1 MDLGLCVVFVNRSL
15 CEVLFLLV
23 IVLYVLLLFIAYN
36 YPFGISKLIYSYI
49 YMNSRYKLT
58 SNPLSEVIFCKCFF
72 FGGKHLLACGKL
84 TWSYHLSMVD
94 NLPLDLFNWS
104 VCKFFKSWKW
114 AVTYMCDTVIVFA
127 LFLRFSDFWNALAM
141 PYVLFI
147 ILLSTSKN
155 RKCVTRHQVSE
166 LVIVD

>member
-23 IVLYVLLLFIAYN
+23 IVLYVLLLFIAYD

-49 YMNSRYKLT
+49 YMNSRYKPT
-58 SNPLSEVIFCKCFF
+58 SNPLSEVIFCKWFF

-94 NLPLDLFNWS
+94 NLTLDLFIEVS
-104 VCKFFKSWKW
+104 VSSSSQKNERSCI
-114 AVTYMCDTVIVFA
+114 CVI
-127 LFLRFSDFWNALAM
+127 R
-141 PYVLFI
+141 
-147 ILLSTSKN
+147 LSYSP
-155 RKCVTRHQVSE
+155 CF
-166 LVIVD
+166 